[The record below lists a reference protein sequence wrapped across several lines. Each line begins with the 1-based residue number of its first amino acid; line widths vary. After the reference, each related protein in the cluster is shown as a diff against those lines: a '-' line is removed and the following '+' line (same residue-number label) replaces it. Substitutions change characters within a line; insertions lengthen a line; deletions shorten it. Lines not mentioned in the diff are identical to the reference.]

1 MVMDVL
7 LVTLVDVTVLIM
19 LVLKEAWVLEVVV

>member
-19 LVLKEAWVLEVVV
+19 LVLKEAWVLKVVV